1 MTSIRVVPEAL
12 RYQARAVSDAAEY
25 WDKAKSEIQA
35 HPMQEHA
42 LGVLLDDIPQMFNK
56 IREQVAAHFDKGQV
70 SIHSAGSGL
79 NACAAFYE
87 QKDHDWYQQFGYTD
101 E

>member
-12 RYQARAVSDAAEY
+12 RYQARSVSDAAEY
-25 WDKAKSEIQA
+25 WDKAKKEIQD

-42 LGVLLDDIPQMFNK
+42 LGILLDDVPQMFNK
-56 IREQVAAHFDKGQV
+56 IREQVAAHFEKGHT
-70 SIHSAGSGL
+70 SIQNAGIGL
-79 NACAAFYE
+79 GNCATVYE
-87 QKDHDWYQQFGYTD
+87 QKDHEWYRQFGYSD